1 MKKNRDCFND
11 DEIKKLKVNFNLADI
26 ARSHGISP
34 TSNSIYKSLRKFP
47 VNKYS
52 KSYKFIMEL
61 VEKLERLEN

>member
-1 MKKNRDCFND
+1 MKKNRDCFTAE
-11 DEIKKLKVNFNLADI
+11 EIKKLKLHFNLADI

-52 KSYKFIMEL
+52 KSYKFIEEL
-61 VEKLERLEN
+61 VEKLGTINN